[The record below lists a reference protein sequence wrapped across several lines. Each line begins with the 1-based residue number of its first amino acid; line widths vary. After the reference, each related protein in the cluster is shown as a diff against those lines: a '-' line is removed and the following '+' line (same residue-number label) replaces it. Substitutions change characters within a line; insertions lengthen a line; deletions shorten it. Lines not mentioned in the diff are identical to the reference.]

1 MSATLVSSNTTIKVN
16 GAISAGNAVGAISG
30 TLYTAPSNGYGIVN
44 FRSNGSANITSL
56 TIAGRTFTNS
66 LTGTQILYAL
76 YVGPSQS
83 LSWTS
88 STGLSANTVEV
99 FGVEFI
105 NTP

>member
-16 GAISAGNAVGAISG
+16 GAISAGNSLGQISG

-44 FRSNGSANITSL
+44 FRSVGSANITSL
-56 TIAGRTFTNS
+56 TIAGRTFSTNI
-66 LTGTQILYAL
+66 TAAQIIYSI

-88 STGLSANTVEV
+88 SAGLAANTVEV